1 MIETKLSY
9 PPLLSDQLVSSPQL
23 LKHQSKN
30 VVWEPDLNQIVE
42 TAKRRGAAELGE
54 STAQALRELLTQL
67 FPKFKSLQQAELA
80 GSADIKA
87 HGNTVIS
94 KLGDLLK
101 QKGNH
106 ATLLRPLGESHAKK
120 HKIPLANFKLICDVI
135 VTVLKEK
142 YSDFGP
148 DSQAAMSK
156 ALDLIFAGMG
166 PLYQEFGFAG

>member
-1 MIETKLSY
+1 MA
-9 PPLLSDQLVSSPQL
+9 LSDAEWSLVLKAWGPVESDVAGHGQAVL
-23 LKHQSKN
+23 LRLFKDH
-30 VVWEPDLNQIVE
+30 PE
-42 TAKRRGAAELGE
+42 TL
-54 STAQALRELLTQL
+54 QL
-67 FPKFKSLQQAELA
+67 FPKFKSLQPGELA
-80 GSADIKA
+80 SSADIKA

-101 QKGNH
+101 QKGGH
-106 ATLLRPLGESHAKK
+106 AALLRPLGESHAKK

-156 ALDLIFAGMG
+156 ALDLIFGGMG

>member
-1 MIETKLSY
+1 MA
-9 PPLLSDQLVSSPQL
+9 LSDAEWTLVLKAWGPVESDLAGHGQVVL
-23 LKHQSKN
+23 LRLFKDH
-30 VVWEPDLNQIVE
+30 PE
-42 TAKRRGAAELGE
+42 TL
-54 STAQALRELLTQL
+54 QL

-87 HGNTVIS
+87 HGNIVIS

-101 QKGNH
+101 QKGGH

-135 VTVLKEK
+135 VTVMKEK